1 MSKILFKKI
10 NDTFIFKDKLEKE
23 ILEKCSA
30 FLKNQIGIEKELVQ
44 KVYNDKLPE
53 IIELPK
59 KINIKD
65 VDIIIKTKYNNDFK
79 FVNFN
84 KSEIFYKCEK
94 NRGIDIGD
102 INKYKLNKINFFPQ
116 TTFNNDF
123 IFQKLAKGVYYR
135 PNKLSE
141 FNEELLKNVSYIIE
155 VLSSICIQKTDFNNY
170 INSLSL
176 SFETDKLNFK
186 IINRHFLHI
195 EKHLKK
201 LILKSLTHGDLKFEH
216 IFTLNGKLEYIVDWE
231 NVGIRSTFFDL
242 FNFFIPWFIKRSYS
256 YNDIK
261 NYILRFVKNYLP
273 QFKEVLIYEYDLY
286 FSVFVLER
294 YARIHSGRS
303 SEFDLNSARKR
314 YYSLFKDL

>member
-10 NDTFIFKDKLEKE
+10 NDTFIFRDKLEKE

-30 FLKNQIGIEKELVQ
+30 FLKNQRGIEKELVQ
-44 KVYNDKLPE
+44 KVYNHKLPE
-53 IIELPK
+53 KIDLPK

-94 NRGIDIGD
+94 NRGIDIDD
-102 INKYKLNKINFFPQ
+102 INKYKLNKINFFPK

-155 VLSSICIQKTDFNNY
+155 ELSSICIQKTDFNNY

-186 IINRHFLHI
+186 ITNRHFLHI
-195 EKHLKK
+195 EKHSKE

-216 IFTLNGKLEYIVDWE
+216 IFTLDGKLEYIVDWE

-242 FNFFIPWFIKRSYS
+242 FNFFIPWFIKRSYN

-261 NYILRFVKNYLP
+261 NYILKFVKNYLP
-273 QFKEVLIYEYDLY
+273 QFKKVLIGKYDLY
-286 FSVFVLER
+286 FSVFALER
-294 YARIHSGRS
+294 YARMYNGRS
-303 SEFDLNSARKR
+303 SKFNLNSARKR